1 MFRFLSN
8 RLLSSL
14 FFYSPFQKSLS
25 YYQNNE
31 ATWMRLDDSLQIV
44 GCALITRT
52 DHVTEETERRQDQRR
67 SEVTSGTCGS
77 FQAIV

>member
-1 MFRFLSN
+1 
-8 RLLSSL
+8 
-14 FFYSPFQKSLS
+14 
-25 YYQNNE
+25 
-31 ATWMRLDDSLQIV
+31 MRLDDSLHIV